1 MMLQILCVVQT
12 PLPSV
17 EISIIRPFNYLQ
29 KEKKIRWQLVLE
41 NDFTPG
47 LLEGV
52 DLVVFHR
59 NCRPNCLRILHA
71 VKDAGLPVLY
81 ELDDHYL
88 AMPEDLPIG
97 RYMRLPQIVRTLETL
112 LRSADLVKV
121 GSPEMIPFARER
133 NSRVV
138 SHPYAVDTSVF
149 HRLQKTPHQH
159 LIVGYAGSVNH
170 NRDLALI
177 AGVIP
182 RISREFPD
190 LKWEFIGCLP
200 DGVEP
205 GPNLTFSEFLSNY
218 DAFLATLYRRNWDI
232 GLAPLLDTVYNQCK
246 TDNKFREYGACGIA
260 GIYSAIPPYTAS
272 VQHEITGL
280 LTENTEDAWY
290 HALKRLI
297 LDDGLRK
304 RLADNAR
311 MWILKHNSL
320 PVIAG
325 LWEELFSMLVKKKKG
340 KPL

>member
-121 GSPEMIPFARER
+121 GSQEMIPFARER
-133 NSRVV
+133 NPQVV

-149 HRLQKTPHQH
+149 RNLQKTSHRH
-159 LIVGYAGSVNH
+159 LLVGYAGSVNH
-170 NRDLALI
+170 SRDLALI

-190 LKWEFIGCLP
+190 LRWEFIGCLP
-200 DGVEP
+200 EGVQP
-205 GPNLTFSEFLSNY
+205 GANLKFSGFLPSYDEFLT
-218 DAFLATLYRRNWDI
+218 TLYRRNWDI
-232 GLAPLLDTVYNQCK
+232 GLAPLLDTVYNRCK

-260 GIYSAIPPYTAS
+260 GIYSAIPPYTTS

-280 LTENTEDAWY
+280 LTANTEDAWY
-290 HALKRLI
+290 HALKKLI
-297 LDDGLRK
+297 SGDTFRK
-304 RLADNAR
+304 SIANNTQK
-311 MWILKHNSL
+311 WVLKNNSL

-325 LWEELFSMLVKKKKG
+325 LWEELFSTLVKKKRG
-340 KPL
+340 